1 MPRWSPESRQKQAE
15 AIRKWSP
22 WTKSTGPRTDDG
34 RARSSRNAWKGG
46 LRASLGTYRDVLR
59 QIEQSTRS
67 VISSF
72 CQKRH
77 SRPARPVPPK
87 RSLYR
92 PKPTVPRTFD
102 THHLPLDTVIARVS
116 QYFNSLSRLAT
127 S

>member
-15 AIRKWSP
+15 AIRKWNP
-22 WTKSTGPRTDDG
+22 WTRSTGPRTEEG

-59 QIEQSTRS
+59 QIEHSTRS
-67 VISSF
+67 MISSF

-77 SRPARPVPPK
+77 SRPARPAPPK

-92 PKPTVPRTFD
+92 PKPIFPVRID
-102 THHLPLDTVIARVS
+102 TDSLPLDSVIARVS
-116 QYFNSLSRLAT
+116 QYFTGLSRLAT
-127 S
+127 Q